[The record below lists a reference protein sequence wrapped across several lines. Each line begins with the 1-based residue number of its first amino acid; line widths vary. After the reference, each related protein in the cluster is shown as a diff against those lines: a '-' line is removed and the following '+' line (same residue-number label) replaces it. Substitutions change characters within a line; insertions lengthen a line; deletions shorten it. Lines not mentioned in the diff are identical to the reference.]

1 MEFYQRIRELREDTE
16 PHLKQEEI
24 GILLGMTQKKISR
37 LETNKTQPTTEE
49 IKKYCI
55 YYNLSADYI
64 LGLIND
70 KKALK

>member
-24 GILLGMTQKKISR
+24 GIVLGMSQRKISR
-37 LETNKTQPTTEE
+37 LETNATEPTTEE

-55 YYNLSADYI
+55 YYNLSADYM
-64 LGLIND
+64 LGLTD
-70 KKALK
+70 ERKPLK

>member
-64 LGLIND
+64 LGLINE

>member
-24 GILLGMTQKKISR
+24 GIVLGMTQRKISR
-37 LETNKTQPTTEE
+37 LEKNDTQPTTEE

-55 YYNLSADYI
+55 YYNLSADYL
-64 LGLIND
+64 LGLID
-70 KKALK
+70 EKRPLK

>member
-24 GILLGMTQKKISR
+24 GIVLGMTQRKISR
-37 LETNKTQPTTEE
+37 LETNDTQPTTEE

-55 YYNLSADYI
+55 YYNLTADYL
-64 LGLIND
+64 LGLID
-70 KKALK
+70 EPRPLK

>member
-24 GILLGMTQKKISR
+24 GIVLGMTQRKISR
-37 LETNKTQPTTEE
+37 LETNATQPTTEE

-55 YYNLSADYI
+55 YYNLSADYL
-64 LGLIND
+64 LGLTD
-70 KKALK
+70 EQKPLK

>member
-24 GILLGMTQKKISR
+24 GLILGMTQRKVSR

-55 YYNLSADYI
+55 YYNLSADYL
-64 LGLIND
+64 LGLTD
-70 KKALK
+70 EKRPLK